1 MLRGLAK
8 TKFEIIGPDG
18 TVRSTVAAID
28 GGGTIVIPD
37 PSAVILPGDELR
49 RKLPNGTDETF
60 EVIDPRFFDT
70 RMGGLG
76 PHFQVKVR
84 KKGTFAHHTGGN
96 FSITVSGPNARVNVG
111 STDNSTNLVGSSA
124 VFGELQAAIKTGIS
138 DEAAR
143 EVLLGVVKEM
153 QDSHGTDGFI
163 GAYQRFMG
171 AAANHM
177 TVLAPFLPALAA
189 LLPS

>member
-1 MLRGLAK
+1 MFSGFPKCR
-8 TKFEIIGPDG
+8 FEIIAPDG
-18 TVRSTVAAID
+18 AVRSTVETID
-28 GGGTIVIPD
+28 GGSTLVVPD
-37 PSAVILPGDELR
+37 PNVVILPGDEMR
-49 RKLPNGTDETF
+49 RSLPNGTDETF

-70 RMGGLG
+70 TMGVG

-84 KKGTFAHHTGGN
+84 KKGTFPHHTGGN
-96 FSITVSGPNARVNVG
+96 FNITVSGPNARVNVG

-124 VFGELQAAIKTGIS
+124 VFGDLQTAIETGIS

-143 EVLLGVVKEM
+143 EMLIGVVREM
-153 QDSHGTDGFI
+153 RESQGTDGFV
-163 GAYQRFMG
+163 GAYQRFIS

-177 TVLAPFLPALAA
+177 TIIAPFLPALTA